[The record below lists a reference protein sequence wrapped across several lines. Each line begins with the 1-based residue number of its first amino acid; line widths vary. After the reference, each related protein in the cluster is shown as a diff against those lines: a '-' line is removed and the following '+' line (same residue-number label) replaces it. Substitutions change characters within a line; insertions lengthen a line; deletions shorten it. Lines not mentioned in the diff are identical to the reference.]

1 MLLRR
6 GNLAGDRGFTLVEVM
21 VAVALLIIGVLGTIT
36 MVTGANAQ
44 TAVTKSREGAVNL
57 AREVIDA
64 ARGVDYNNDLTPSGI
79 APALQSQPGLA
90 DADAGTAGW
99 QINRRGVTYTITSLP
114 VCMIDAAADG
124 YGAHPTSS
132 DPAAPAYCA
141 GQTTGT
147 KDPNPDDFRRMDV
160 NIAWKVGARTYS
172 LRDTTLIINPSGG
185 VGPTV
190 KSLCQATTATDVSCP
205 GTPIG
210 ATTNQGTTSLSFLAL
225 TSTADTTTWT
235 RDDGAPDWSTPN
247 PEDVNTSNPS
257 APAGTAWNYTWNIGS
272 PAPNGSDICSSA
284 LNWTLDGNYIV
295 STQAVTGIGANG
307 VPGQLKPLTVT
318 INRNEPYPVCGLA
331 GGFDQ
336 MTAAGHPVGVDLEW
350 LPNPERDVIGYRVIR
365 LQGGTD
371 ASNKTIC
378 DTSLATSFPYTASGC
393 VCTSQT
399 ACVYTSPRNTTG
411 TVQYEV
417 TALDRDPTSGNPR
430 QTSTNPRVINVDQGT
445 NDAPAFSGA
454 TISGG
459 TITWPAASDPDGIL
473 YYRIYRDGT
482 GYANRYEELPGSAAS
497 YTDPAPNPSGDT
509 YYVTAVDTKYNESAP
524 VQAVA
529 GP

>member
-6 GNLAGDRGFTLVEVM
+6 RICAGDRGFTLVEVM

-44 TAVTKSREGAVNL
+44 TAVTKSREGGVNL
-57 AREVIDA
+57 ARQVIDA

-79 APALQSQPGLA
+79 APALQGQPGLA

-99 QINRRGVTYTITSLP
+99 QINRRGVIYTIASVP
-114 VCMIDAAADG
+114 VCIIDAAADG
-124 YGAHPTSS
+124 FGAHPTPS
-132 DPAAPAYCA
+132 DPAAPGYCA
-141 GQTTGT
+141 GQTTGSQ
-147 KDPNPDDFRRMDV
+147 DANPDDFRRMDV
-160 NIAWKVGARTYS
+160 NITWKVGGRNYS

-185 VGPTV
+185 IGPTV
-190 KSLCQATTATDVSCP
+190 KSLCAVNSATDASCP
-205 GTPIG
+205 ATALG
-210 ATTNQGTTSLSFLAL
+210 AVTNQGTTSLNFLAL
-225 TSTADTTTWT
+225 TSVADTTTWT

-257 APAGTAWNYTWNIGS
+257 ASSGTAWNYTWNIGS
-272 PAPNGSDICSSA
+272 PDPNGANICSTDI
-284 LNWTLDGNYIV
+284 NWTLDGNYIV
-295 STQAVTGIGANG
+295 NAQAVSGIGANG

-318 INRNEPYPVCGLA
+318 INRNEPYPVCGLS

-336 MTAAGHPVGVDLEW
+336 MTATGHPVGVDLEW
-350 LPNPERDVIGYRVIR
+350 LPNPERDVIGYEVIR
-365 LQGGTD
+365 LQGGAD
-371 ASNKTIC
+371 PSNKTIC

-399 ACVYTSPRNTTG
+399 ACIDTSPRNTGG
-411 TVQYEV
+411 TVAYEV
-417 TALDRDPTSGNPR
+417 TALDRDGNGNPR
-430 QTSTNPRVINVDQGT
+430 PTSTNPAVITVDQGG
-445 NDAPAFSGA
+445 NDAPTFSGA
-454 TISGG
+454 TISGA

-473 YYRIYRDGT
+473 YYRIYRGGT
-482 GYANRYEELPGSAAS
+482 GYTNRYEELPGTATS
-497 YTDPAPNPSGDT
+497 YTDPAPSATGNT